1 MTPDDDLNAQNDYRD
16 SALFKKASEILKLAN
31 RIAEIASSYEI
42 ENSEKNEQEILR
54 SQALFIR
61 EDASIIPAK
70 IAGAWNCDLYD
81 IKMEKATIIRKC
93 ARDLATHMTGLE
105 MYGFKETEYLDLL
118 RDEIEHFRILFAG
131 WVATFDPWN
140 YIIDRWGLFNPPGI
154 NYDDPDPDD
163 DLPFNPDDLDFED

>member
-1 MTPDDDLNAQNDYRD
+1 MPSQDDLNYRD
-16 SALFKKASEILKLAN
+16 SELFKKASEILKLAN
-31 RIAEIASSYEI
+31 RIAEIAAAYET
-42 ENSEKNEQEILR
+42 EGDTDEEQEILR

-70 IAGAWNCDLYD
+70 IAGAYNCDLYD

-105 MYGFKETEYLDLL
+105 MYGFKETEYLNLL
-118 RDEIEHFRILFAG
+118 RDEIEVFRVLFAE
-131 WVATFDPWN
+131 WVKTFDPWN
-140 YIIDRWGLFNPPGI
+140 YITDRWGLFNPPGI

-163 DLPFNPDDLDFED
+163 DLPFDPDDYDFED